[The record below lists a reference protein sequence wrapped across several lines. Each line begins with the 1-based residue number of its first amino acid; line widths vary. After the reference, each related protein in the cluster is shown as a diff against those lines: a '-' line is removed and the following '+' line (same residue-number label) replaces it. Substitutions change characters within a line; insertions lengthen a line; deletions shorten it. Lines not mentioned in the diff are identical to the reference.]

1 MSDTPTIFHR
11 RDCLKFASLP
21 FVSPLAQAMAESATQ
36 APKKKVA
43 AVITVYFAGSHADVI
58 LGKIMDGWKQD
69 GGPGPALELT
79 GVYMDQTNA
88 NDVGRKRLADH
99 GVPLFDTI
107 EKALT
112 GGGNRIPVDGVIC
125 IGEHGNY
132 PFNAKGQQLYPR
144 RRFFTEITNT
154 FEKFG
159 RVVPVFHD
167 KHIGPVWE
175 DALWMY
181 NRARQLKVPFMA
193 GSSLPLAYRR
203 PEISLPAG
211 SNIESAVGIGYSG
224 LDIYGIHALEVFQYY
239 MERRKGSETGVKA
252 VQFLQG
258 DAMWQA
264 VDDGRVSKPALESAF
279 AAVPKQ
285 GNPDIRQDKNAGL
298 FLFEYNDGTPGAV
311 FMLGCVNGT
320 AMGIKLKG
328 KSEPLAVAVEE
339 RTEPRYPHFAY
350 LLKAVERMIHTG
362 RPSYPV
368 ERTLLTS
375 GILDRVLT
383 SRHEGGRR
391 IETPELAIAYQPVV
405 YPHAPHVDLLASPT
419 VSL

>member
-1 MSDTPTIFHR
+1 MSDTFDKIAR
-11 RDCLKFASLP
+11 RECLKLATLP
-21 FVSPLAQAMAESATQ
+21 LVSPVAKAMAGPA
-36 APKKKVA
+36 AALPVKKVA

-79 GVYMDQTNA
+79 SVYMDQTNA

-99 GVPLFDTI
+99 GIPIFDTI

-112 GGGNRIPVDGVIC
+112 HAGNSIPVDGVIC

-132 PFNAKGQQLYPR
+132 PFNTKGQQLYPR
-144 RRFFTEITNT
+144 RRFFTEITNA
-154 FEKFG
+154 FEKYG
-159 RVVPVFHD
+159 KVVPVFHD

-181 NRARQLKVPFMA
+181 NRARELKVPFMA

-203 PEISLPAG
+203 PEIDLPPG
-211 SNIESAVGIGYSG
+211 SDIETAVGIGYSG

-239 MERRKGSETGVKA
+239 MERRKSAETGVKST
-252 VQFLQG
+252 QFLEG

-264 VDDGRVSKPALESAF
+264 VDDGRVSKFALEAAF
-279 AAVPKQ
+279 AVVPKQ
-285 GNPDIRQDKNAGL
+285 GNPDIRKDKNAGL
-298 FLFEYNDGTPGAV
+298 FLFEYNDGTPAAV

-320 AMGIKLKG
+320 AMSIKLRG
-328 KSEPLAVAVEE
+328 KSEPLAVAIEE
-339 RTEPRYPHFAY
+339 RTEPRYPHFAN

-383 SRHEGGRR
+383 SRHEGGRKL
-391 IETPELAIAYQPVV
+391 ITPELGIAYQPVV
-405 YPHAPHVDLLASPT
+405 YPHAPHVDLLASPL
-419 VSL
+419 SKL